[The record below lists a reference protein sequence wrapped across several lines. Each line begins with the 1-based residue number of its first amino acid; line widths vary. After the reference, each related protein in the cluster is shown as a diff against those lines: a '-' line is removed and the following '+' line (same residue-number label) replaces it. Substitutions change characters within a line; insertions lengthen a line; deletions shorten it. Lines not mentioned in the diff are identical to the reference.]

1 MRKRIDKLGRERV
14 VTKSE
19 GFGEIGLDRLIF
31 LDSTGNA
38 L

>member
-1 MRKRIDKLGRERV
+1 MRKRINELGRERFV
-14 VTKSE
+14 SKSE
-19 GFGEIGLDRLIF
+19 GFGEISLDRLIL

>member
-1 MRKRIDKLGRERV
+1 MRKCIDELGRERFV
-14 VTKSE
+14 SKSE
-19 GFGEIGLDRLIF
+19 AFGEIGLDRLIL